1 MLLRFIEFLTV
12 FFQIT
17 QWSVGRPV
25 PPMRFSGPRRT
36 RGKKAV
42 AIFDDVVMNCT
53 EDFQAPTYCEF
64 SCQKQTKFS
73 FKKFH
78 SYLLLVNFY
87 FRESFRGMS
96 LEVNEV
102 EVSRYRLL
110 E

>member
-42 AIFDDVVMNCT
+42 AMFDDVVMNCT
-53 EDFQAPTYCEF
+53 EDFQAPTE
-64 SCQKQTKFS
+64 
-73 FKKFH
+73 
-78 SYLLLVNFY
+78 
-87 FRESFRGMS
+87 E
-96 LEVNEV
+96 
-102 EVSRYRLL
+102 
-110 E
+110 